1 MTTVTVRKQYGA
13 AVVTLPREALE
24 KLNIEVGNKLD
35 FDVSDGVLTVRKA
48 VKRRGY
54 PLLEMLQGQIRVA
67 C

>member
-1 MTTVTVRKQYGA
+1 MTTVTVRKQSGTA
-13 AVVTLPREALE
+13 IVTLPREVLE
-24 KLNIEVGNKLD
+24 KLHIEVGSKLD

-54 PLLEMLQGQIRVA
+54 PLLQMLQGQVGVA